1 MAIFDIFEE
10 VSEKQGIKTEFGSTR
25 IFGTL
30 IGIVAENY
38 SQEMPGRLRVIIPVR
53 DGDANQL
60 KWAKMAMPYMGR
72 DWGSYFL
79 PEKEDQVLLAFEDGN
94 IEKPYIIGC
103 IPKDKD
109 SYLKKSVT
117 EKNQVK
123 QIQTRNG
130 SRITFFD
137 DTEGEGGKDKITI
150 STAGDG
156 HQMIFDNEN
165 KKILISDKE
174 KHCRA
179 EFLSEQGN
187 IKIHGEQ
194 SLTITVGDSIT
205 IKMNGERG
213 EIKIDAQK
221 VTVKAG
227 KGIKLESDGKAAFS
241 GKTVSIEAASSLK
254 GSSSGMLSLEGKPVK
269 LG

>member
-1 MAIFDIFEE
+1 MALFDIFEE
-10 VSEKQGIKTEFGSTR
+10 VAGKQTVKTELGSPRLFGAV
-25 IFGTL
+25 

-38 SQEMPGRLRVIIPVR
+38 SQEMPGRIRVNIPVR
-53 DGDANQL
+53 DEDANQL

-72 DWGSYFL
+72 AWGSYFL
-79 PEKEDQVLLAFEDGN
+79 PEKEDQVILVFEDGN

-103 IPKDKD
+103 IPRDKD
-109 SYLKKSVT
+109 TYLKQSAT

-137 DTEGEGGKDKITI
+137 DTGEEGEKDKITL

-156 HQMIFDNEN
+156 HQIVLDNEG
-165 KKILISDKE
+165 KKIFISDKE
-174 KHCRA
+174 KKCRA

-187 IKIHGEQ
+187 IKIHAEQ
-194 SLTITVGDSIT
+194 SLTVTVGDSVT
-205 IKMNGERG
+205 IKINGESG
-213 EIKIDAQK
+213 EVKIDAQK

-227 KGIKLESDGKAAFS
+227 KGIKLEAEGSAKFF
-241 GKTVSIEAASSLK
+241 GKTVAIEAASSFK